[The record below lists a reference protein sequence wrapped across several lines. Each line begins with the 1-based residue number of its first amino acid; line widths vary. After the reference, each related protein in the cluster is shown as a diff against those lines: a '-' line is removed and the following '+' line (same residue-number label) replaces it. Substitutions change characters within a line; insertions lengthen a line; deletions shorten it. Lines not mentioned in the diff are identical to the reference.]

1 MSNELKL
8 KQQELQTSLGDKA
21 DIQRKLNEQIRIQAE
36 NTNAQAMRLAQ
47 VIGPPPPEKSAQA
60 PVIGSKRKKLG
71 KERLR
76 IRRGT
81 TLPPPPAVLAQHHCQ
96 SLVTAMC
103 FGAPKAPEI
112 VYQGP
117 SQEEIDANQAAL
129 DQFRLI
135 QKHRIRR
142 LWIKCKRR
150 LMRLIRRWNSCSNNL
165 KQNKLQQQQQLLQCR
180 PRLMPQLQQ

>member
-1 MSNELKL
+1 MCFGGGSRATITKPDYNAYDKQFELQKEAIQNSMSNELKL

-60 PVIGSKRKKLG
+60 PIIGDKRKKLG

-81 TLPPPPAVLAQHHCQ
+81 TPTFSASGAGLNI
-96 SLVTAMC
+96 TA
-103 FGAPKAPEI
+103 
-112 VYQGP
+112 
-117 SQEEIDANQAAL
+117 N
-129 DQFRLI
+129 R
-135 QKHRIRR
+135 
-142 LWIKCKRR
+142 
-150 LMRLIRRWNSCSNNL
+150 
-165 KQNKLQQQQQLLQCR
+165 
-180 PRLMPQLQQ
+180 

>member
-1 MSNELKL
+1 MCFGGGGRATITKPDYNAYDKQFELQKEAIQNSMDANL
-8 KQQELQTSLGDKA
+8 RAKQQELQASLGNKA

-81 TLPPPPAVLAQHHCQ
+81 TPTSSASGAGLNI
-96 SLVTAMC
+96 TA
-103 FGAPKAPEI
+103 
-112 VYQGP
+112 
-117 SQEEIDANQAAL
+117 
-129 DQFRLI
+129 
-135 QKHRIRR
+135 
-142 LWIKCKRR
+142 
-150 LMRLIRRWNSCSNNL
+150 NS
-165 KQNKLQQQQQLLQCR
+165 
-180 PRLMPQLQQ
+180 